1 MDIVYVYGYVWM
13 YMDVYGYLELV
24 CSVESLEELKNFK
37 VLMANIPFSLYQEKY
52 QLNNTFS
59 LMF

>member
-1 MDIVYVYGYVWM
+1 MDVYGCIWILYM
-13 YMDVYGYLELV
+13 YIVYGYLELV